1 MADTR
6 CLMLFIFILLGI
18 ILYQAHLIIEKSH
31 FETNFSE
38 QINIES
44 VQRVISEKIDFDD
57 LKFDASALSQHWIDK
72 FAEIGIYFLFGCFF
86 FRN

>member
-1 MADTR
+1 MAETR

-18 ILYQAHLIIEKSH
+18 ILYQAHLIIENSH
-31 FETNFSE
+31 LETNSSE
-38 QINIES
+38 RVES

-72 FAEIGIYFLFGCFF
+72 FANIGIYFKFGFF
-86 FRN
+86 YRN